1 MVAAQVEDLDCGQRV
16 LHHVSP
22 INPYEVQHRP
32 ICNFLWKGFGW
43 IKLKFYTKI
52 YPGNVQNIV
61 PRLLLIACY
70 IGGSFIT
77 GWLINEQVKN
87 VNHAWENPQ
96 QSIHS
101 EILDEF
107 PEFDIHV
114 CPVPRLKLW
123 KHAAADSYTHKFFNH
138 GLMPARQHVGPQAS
152 GETNA
157 FGNDV
162 AVDVDTSTAIIFS
175 GGSVTGVLDQ
185 EVRAVPVTAEFQG
198 FTHAC
203 VRWELSKHPRL
214 FERKFQSSLI
224 LNVNITGIGA
234 TKEADLLIA
243 PSFRGQAATFF
254 GSSVMVAHPSIVA
267 LKATAKIY
275 HHVDGNQTT
284 QVTLGTESAR
294 LVELSDVAGD
304 NDERALYSQLQIH
317 PYLGGFNEHCWVV
330 RESISAVLSPAIA
343 SVLSTVTMIFGVFR
357 YLFPRS
363 PLVPVYFRWSTGRRF
378 MELQASQSARRECN
392 LPYPRYSDGMIR
404 KSDLPRFSDIS
415 QIEQVIRQSSCADL
429 KELQFSPVLSRP
441 VQKLSMKSLH
451 SPQAH
456 KPSFPE
462 TQQHKQA
469 CGDFLDNSSVTSPL
483 SIRRSSRR
491 ECIDM
496 FKAAPSLEN
505 ESTVQERVHSQT
517 EAVIVAVVDVAD
529 ITTNLV
535 DTSAATR
542 NSAASPLRCVHNM
555 KGHCIVSERV
565 RQLER
570 TMPAQQDLATATDAK
585 VKTLLCASP
594 CNESPELVTTV
605 NKLS

>member
-1 MVAAQVEDLDCGQRV
+1 
-16 LHHVSP
+16 VSP
-22 INPYEVQHRP
+22 INPLHEAQHKS
-32 ICNFLWKGFGW
+32 ICTLLWKGLEW
-43 IKLKFYTKI
+43 IKLKYYTKV

-123 KHAAADSYTHKFFNH
+123 KHATADSYTHKFFNH
-138 GLMPARQHVGPQAS
+138 GLTPASANFTVQHIAS
-152 GETNA
+152 GATHA
-157 FGNDV
+157 FGSHV
-162 AVDVDTSTAIIFS
+162 AMDIDTSTAIIFS
-175 GGSVTGVLDQ
+175 RGNGTGALDQ
-185 EVRAVPVTAEFQG
+185 EEVRAKPVTSKFQG
-198 FTHAC
+198 FIHSC
-203 VRWELSKHPRL
+203 VRWELSKHSRL

-224 LNVNITGIGA
+224 LNVNITGMNA
-234 TKEADLLIA
+234 DNEVDLLIA
-243 PSFRGQAATFF
+243 PSFRGEEATFF

-275 HHVDGNQTT
+275 HHVSGNQTT

-304 NDERALYSQLQIH
+304 NHDRALYSQLQIH

-429 KELQFSPVLSRP
+429 KELQFSPVLSPNTKKFAR
-441 VQKLSMKSLH
+441 KLSSL
-451 SPQAH
+451 
-456 KPSFPE
+456 PE
-462 TQQHKQA
+462 TQQCAQTYD
-469 CGDFLDNSSVTSPL
+469 GYSDSQSVTSPL
-483 SIRRSSRR
+483 SICPSNRRQ
-491 ECIDM
+491 CMDMM
-496 FKAAPSLEN
+496 FKATPSLEN
-505 ESTVQERVHSQT
+505 ESTVQESAHSQT
-517 EAVIVAVVDVAD
+517 SGTNIDVDTESLVVESVDVAEVD
-529 ITTNLV
+529 VTISATDVVGTTV
-535 DTSAATR
+535 TDVVRMDA
-542 NSAASPLRCVHNM
+542 AASPPTSLHNM
-555 KGHCIVSERV
+555 AGNCIVSERV
-565 RQLER
+565 KQLQR
-570 TMPAQQDLATATDAK
+570 SMSAQQDLATATDAE
-585 VKTLLCASP
+585 VKILLC
-594 CNESPELVTTV
+594 ESQLLT
-605 NKLS
+605 